1 MKREILIDCDPGVD
15 DTIALLMAF
24 NHPDTKVVALT
35 TVFGNQN
42 IDITT
47 KNALILKDTFGFDV
61 EVSKG
66 TAAPIFHERKYQSSV
81 HGSNGLANVE
91 FPEPT
96 SVITSKY
103 AWDVMYDEA
112 KKRGKSLTIVTLGP
126 LSNLAIAILKYEDL
140 VNYVQEIIIM
150 GGAKTIGN
158 AKPFGEANVVNDP
171 YAMQVVLNS
180 KIPVTMVGL
189 NATETTRMTEQEH
202 EAIFGDGMQID
213 PRIVQMLAQYKS
225 IQNKSGSKGLVIH
238 DAATMAVVLHPEWAT
253 SNLYPVEVETTVNS
267 MYGRTIVDI
276 RKHSKAPRNC
286 KVIESIDRTKYLKLL
301 EKTLKG
307 TRHGN

>member
-1 MKREILIDCDPGVD
+1 MNREILIDCDPGVD

-24 NHPDTKVVALT
+24 NDPDTKVVALT
-35 TVFGNQN
+35 TVFGNSN

-47 KNALILKDTFGFDV
+47 KNALILNDYFGFNV

-66 TAAPIFHERKYQSSV
+66 TAAPIFHARKHQSAV
-81 HGSNGLANVE
+81 HGGNGLGDIE

-96 SVITSKY
+96 SVITPKY
-103 AWDVMYDEA
+103 AWDVIYDEA
-112 KKRGKSLTIVTLGP
+112 KARGKSLTVVTLGP

-140 VNYVQEIIIM
+140 VDYVKEIIIM
-150 GGAKTIGN
+150 GGAKTVGN
-158 AKPFGEANVVNDP
+158 AKPFGEANVVDDP

-189 NATETTRMTEQEH
+189 NATETTRMSEAEH
-202 EAIFGDGMQID
+202 QRIFGDGRQID
-213 PRIVQMLAQYKS
+213 QRIVKMLENYKAVL
-225 IQNKSGSKGLVIH
+225 NNSGSVGMVIH

-286 KVIESIDRTKYLKLL
+286 RVVESIDKVKYLEFL
-301 EKTLKG
+301 ERTLKG
-307 TRHGN
+307 TV